1 MQNLCDFDFR
11 KSNITSFILQP
22 INSAVDSLCSV
33 VLNWA
38 DFNPLP
44 SACKKFSVVL
54 STDAFQPNA

>member
-1 MQNLCDFDFR
+1 M
-11 KSNITSFILQP
+11 QP
-22 INSAVDSLCSV
+22 ISSAVDSLCAV

-44 SACKKFSVVL
+44 AACRKFSVVL